1 MNRYPLWKYAILLV
15 AVIVGLVYTLPNFFG
30 EAPAV
35 QVSSGKV
42 TVRMDEAMTE
52 RVRQALADASV
63 PVDFVQFDGNSVR
76 ARFADT
82 DTQIRA
88 RDVID
93 RALNPDPADPSYV
106 VALNLV
112 SRSPQW
118 LASLGAMPMYLGLD
132 LRGGVHFLMQVDMG
146 AALSRRS
153 EAYVGE
159 TRALL
164 RDRNIRH
171 AGVTRVGDNVEVRF
185 REAALQQQAADL
197 LREQLTDMDWVASA
211 DGVDFKLTGTF
222 QPEAA
227 RRIQDQ
233 ALKQNITTLHN
244 RINELGT
251 SEPVIQ
257 QQGLDRV
264 VVQLPGVQ
272 DTARAKDIIG
282 RTATLEVRLVDDSA
296 EAQAALAGSAP
307 VPFGTERYVERGGAP
322 LIVRRQVILTGENL
336 TDAQAGFDDQQQP
349 AVHLTLDA
357 KGARIFRDI
366 TRENVGRR
374 MAILLFEKGKGEVVT
389 APVIRTE
396 IGGGRVQ
403 ISGRMTTQEA
413 NDVALLLRAG
423 SLAAPMEIIEER
435 TIGPALGAENIE
447 KGLNSVLWGFVA
459 IAVFMVIYY
468 MLFGLFSSLAL
479 AVNLLL
485 LMALLSMLQATLT
498 LPGIAAVALTLGMAI
513 DANVL
518 INERVREEL
527 RNGASPQAAIHA
539 GYERAWATILD
550 SNVTTLIAGVALLA
564 FGSGPVRG
572 FAVVH
577 CLGILTSMFSAVLF
591 SRGLVNLW
599 YGRQKKLKSV
609 AIGQVWTPG
618 GETAPK
624 A

>member
-52 RVRQALADASV
+52 RVRQALADANV

-93 RALNPDPADPSYV
+93 RALNPDAADPSYV

-153 EAYVGE
+153 EAYVGDA
-159 TRALL
+159 RALL

-307 VPFGTERYVERGGAP
+307 VPARSSSPARTSPTPRRVSTTSSSRRCTSRWTRRARASSATSRARTSGAAWP
-322 LIVRRQVILTGENL
+322 SCCSRR
-336 TDAQAGFDDQQQP
+336 
-349 AVHLTLDA
+349 
-357 KGARIFRDI
+357 ARAR
-366 TRENVGRR
+366 
-374 MAILLFEKGKGEVVT
+374 
-389 APVIRTE
+389 
-396 IGGGRVQ
+396 
-403 ISGRMTTQEA
+403 
-413 NDVALLLRAG
+413 
-423 SLAAPMEIIEER
+423 
-435 TIGPALGAENIE
+435 
-447 KGLNSVLWGFVA
+447 W
-459 IAVFMVIYY
+459 
-468 MLFGLFSSLAL
+468 
-479 AVNLLL
+479 
-485 LMALLSMLQATLT
+485 
-498 LPGIAAVALTLGMAI
+498 
-513 DANVL
+513 
-518 INERVREEL
+518 
-527 RNGASPQAAIHA
+527 
-539 GYERAWATILD
+539 
-550 SNVTTLIAGVALLA
+550 
-564 FGSGPVRG
+564 
-572 FAVVH
+572 
-577 CLGILTSMFSAVLF
+577 
-591 SRGLVNLW
+591 
-599 YGRQKKLKSV
+599 
-609 AIGQVWTPG
+609 
-618 GETAPK
+618 
-624 A
+624 